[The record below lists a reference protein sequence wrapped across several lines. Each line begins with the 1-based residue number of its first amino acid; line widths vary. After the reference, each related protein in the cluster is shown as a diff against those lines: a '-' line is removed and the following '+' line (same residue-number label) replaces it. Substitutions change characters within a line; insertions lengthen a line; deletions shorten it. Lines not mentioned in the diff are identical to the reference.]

1 MKKVTALFAL
11 FVIGLTPNDTFAA
24 SCGGASA
31 NNPTVKMLQR
41 QLSALRAIERGR
53 GCKPGKSEG
62 GFFNA
67 CRDVG
72 MKIGEVQQELS
83 LASSADRECKALA
96 STAQRPKAVNVLSA
110 ATPAR
115 TGPAIDRPKKV
126 PGFKNGLQYCVRL
139 SDGYYF
145 PTPNSQFGQKGGTD
159 AALIQC
165 RMICDTNDMAVYVND
180 QNEESAEMVSV
191 QTGQTYADLT
201 TAYDYHGDG
210 EFKRCNWN
218 GYVAKV
224 ASLMTVKKQPRRIA
238 GSTTSLPDTG
248 PAKVATMVAEVVPE
262 QYRSAPI
269 REVRVVGPAFIPDID
284 NQAFGQMRYKQ
295 SP

>member
-1 MKKVTALFAL
+1 MIKVTALFAL
-11 FVIGLTPNDTFAA
+11 LVIGLTPKDTFAA

-31 NNPTVKMLQR
+31 NNPAVKMLQR
-41 QLSALRAIERGR
+41 QLSALRAIERSR

-83 LASSADRECKALA
+83 LASAADRECKALA
-96 STAQRPKAVNVLSA
+96 SAAPRPKAVNVLSSA
-110 ATPAR
+110 ASAR
-115 TGPAIDRPKKV
+115 TGPAIDRSKKV
-126 PGFKNGLQYCVRL
+126 PGFKNALQYCVRL

-165 RMICDTNDMAVYVND
+165 RLICDTNDMAVYIND

-224 ASLMTVKKQPRRIA
+224 ASLMTVKKQPRQIA
-238 GSTTSLPDTG
+238 DTTNPLPDTG
-248 PAKVATMVAEVVPE
+248 PEKVTTVVAEVAPE
-262 QYRSAPI
+262 QYRSAPV
-269 REVRVVGPAFIPDID
+269 RDVRVVGPAFIPDID
-284 NQAFGQMRYKQ
+284 NQALGQMRYQQ